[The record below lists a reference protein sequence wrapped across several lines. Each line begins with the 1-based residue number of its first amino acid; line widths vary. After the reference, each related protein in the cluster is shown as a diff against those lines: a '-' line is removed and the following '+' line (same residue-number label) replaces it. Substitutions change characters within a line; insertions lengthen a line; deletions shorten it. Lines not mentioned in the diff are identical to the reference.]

1 MLDEVDGA
9 GGTCGRY
16 RNSYR
21 NLNLNE
27 RGHLGDSGID
37 GRIILKLTLKKEDW
51 MTGTGF
57 VWFS

>member
-9 GGTCGRY
+9 YGTCGRY

-27 RGHLGDSGID
+27 RDHLGDTGID
-37 GRIILKLTLKKEDW
+37 GRIMLKLTVKKGDSVR
-51 MTGTGF
+51 GIGF
-57 VWFS
+57 VWFI

>member
-1 MLDEVDGA
+1 MFGEVGGA
-9 GGTCGRY
+9 CGRCGRY

-27 RGHLGDSGID
+27 RDHLGDTGID
-37 GRIILKLTLKKEDW
+37 VRIILKLTLKKEGW